1 MILDKKQNFSLK
13 PLSVACLLAMSI
25 SGCSSGSGSQS
36 STVQVTDVLGAEN
49 VSQEDQPTTNEGI
62 GSGVEQ
68 PVAPSAPITDQPP
81 VNLELDHG
89 DVSSNGGGLSGGSTD
104 HGNTSPT
111 EDSLL
116 DSNDAVPSDDATV
129 LENNDVN
136 QPDTIP
142 TLESPPSEVEQPVDV
157 VAPPVAEPVLTDT
170 VLVDS
175 AIQDIEVPQDTSEVE
190 MGSTIQEL
198 EPSQNTLEVET
209 GSTFLETKAI

>member
-1 MILDKKQNFSLK
+1 M
-13 PLSVACLLAMSI
+13 
-25 SGCSSGSGSQS
+25 
-36 STVQVTDVLGAEN
+36 LGAEN

-116 DSNDAVPSDDATV
+116 
-129 LENNDVN
+129 
-136 QPDTIP
+136 P

-157 VAPPVAEPVLTDT
+157 VAPPAVEPALTDT

-209 GSTFLETKAI
+209 GSAFLERKAI

>member
-13 PLSVACLLAMSI
+13 PLSVACLLTMSI

-89 DVSSNGGGLSGGSTD
+89 DASSNGGGLGGSIAD
-104 HGNTSPT
+104 HGNTPPT

-116 DSNDAVPSDDATV
+116 DSNDDTV

-209 GSTFLETKAI
+209 GSAFLETKAI

>member
-25 SGCSSGSGSQS
+25 SGCSSGSGSQP

-49 VSQEDQPTTNEGI
+49 VSQEDQPTTSEGI

-81 VNLELDHG
+81 VNLELDH
-89 DVSSNGGGLSGGSTD
+89 DDSSSNDGGLSSGIAD

-116 DSNDAVPSDDATV
+116 DSNDATV

-142 TLESPPSEVEQPVDV
+142 TVESPPSEAEQPVDV
-157 VAPPVAEPVLTDT
+157 VAPPAVEPALTDT

-175 AIQDIEVPQDTSEVE
+175 AIQDIEAPQDTSDIE
-190 MGSTIQEL
+190 MGSAIQEP

>member
-13 PLSVACLLAMSI
+13 PLSVACLLTMSI

-89 DVSSNGGGLSGGSTD
+89 DASSNGGGLSGGSTD

-116 DSNDAVPSDDATV
+116 DSNDATV

-136 QPDTIP
+136 QPNTIP
-142 TLESPPSEVEQPVDV
+142 TLESPPSEAEQPVDV
-157 VAPPVAEPVLTDT
+157 VAPPAVEPALTDT

-175 AIQDIEVPQDTSEVE
+175 AIQDIEAPQDTSDIE
-190 MGSTIQEL
+190 MGSAIQEP
-198 EPSQNTLEVET
+198 EPSQNILEVET
-209 GSTFLETKAI
+209 DSAFLETKAI